1 MLALAWL
8 GLGCNSEDQAKSQT
22 LVLRGFHLVNVDS
35 RSVSEGD
42 VLVENGVVVA
52 RATLPS
58 TRVVDG
64 HGAYL
69 MPALWDLKASLWGN
83 DSTYDWE
90 VLTQDINFTQCAALQ
105 LYYGVAHVGVFGMKR
120 DWVERELKR
129 ADALELFA
137 AEPLYPGRT
146 ICGRKSHGCD
156 PTENVA
162 AAKQALAERFQYQAP
177 LFYVAFSRDPKSWVP
192 GVKDEVLAELLAG
205 AAPRQL
211 PAIVLVD
218 DWADAERAVQ
228 LGARVVYGFPAA
240 PVPDGLLQLM
250 RERDVAFAPAL
261 ARYLELDRLLGN
273 DAALADPFMNVS
285 LQADVRESYRS
296 EKGLWPE
303 WRANLQ
309 LGRERRTV
317 MLQNVERFVKAG
329 VHVVSVGDAGSVPG
343 AFQGY
348 ASHSTQAWLEKAS
361 LSGWD
366 RLAAA
371 TTWPAAVLRR
381 HVGFAPGQA
390 ADFLAVEAD
399 PVAKSENLRKIS
411 LVVRKGQ
418 VVNRDRLLPDLTRG
432 LYKP

>member
-1 MLALAWL
+1 M
-8 GLGCNSEDQAKSQT
+8 
-22 LVLRGFHLVNVDS
+22 DS
-35 RSVSEGD
+35 RRVSDAD
-42 VLVENGVVVA
+42 VLIENGVVVA

-58 TRVVDG
+58 ARVVDG

-120 DWVERELKR
+120 EWVERELKR
-129 ADALELFA
+129 ADALELSA

-146 ICGRKSHGCD
+146 ICGKKSHGCD
-156 PTENVA
+156 PTEDVA
-162 AAKQALAERFQYQAP
+162 AAKQALAERVHYLAP
-177 LFYVAFSRDPKSWVP
+177 LFYIAYSRDPKSWIP
-192 GVKDEVLAELLAG
+192 GVKEEVLAELLAG
-205 AAPRQL
+205 AAQRQL

-228 LGARVVYGFPAA
+228 LGARVVYGFPAH

-250 RERDVAFAPAL
+250 RERGVAFAPAL
-261 ARYLELDRLLGN
+261 ARHLELDRLLGN

-296 EKGLWPE
+296 EKGLWHE
-303 WRANLQ
+303 WRTSLV
-309 LGRERRTV
+309 LGRERRSV
-317 MLQNVERFVKAG
+317 MLQNVERVVKAG
-329 VHVVSVGDAGSVPG
+329 VQLVSVSDAGSVPG

-348 ASHSTQAWLEKAS
+348 ASHATQAWFEKAG

-371 TTWPAAVLRR
+371 TTWPAAVLGR
-381 HVGFAPGQA
+381 HIGFAPGDA
-390 ADFLAVEAD
+390 ADFLAVEVD
-399 PVAKSENLRKIS
+399 PVASAANLRKIS
-411 LVVRKGQ
+411 LVVRKGSL
-418 VVNRDRLLPDLTRG
+418 VNRDKLLPDLTRG